1 MTRTFAWQSRGLDPI
16 LLSWGRV
23 RVHHTYSCYCLK
35 PWDNNYWLPIH
46 TDIFATV
53 MGRGGLDCNLK
64 GTCLVRQEDSGKHR
78 NICMACAVLL
88 SPLSIS
94 GQNEVFREGTS
105 EHTAVAE
112 SEREYGICSGS
123 LLLWQYVYS
132 FKMRSNIMLRF
143 RMFSKRKAA
152 DLYSS
157 EWLNCAPFREEC
169 LISHWHNPSLED
181 DRKMVLSAVT
191 TMVAGVKNPFLSW

>member
-1 MTRTFAWQSRGLDPI
+1 
-16 LLSWGRV
+16 
-23 RVHHTYSCYCLK
+23 
-35 PWDNNYWLPIH
+35 
-46 TDIFATV
+46 
-53 MGRGGLDCNLK
+53 MGRGGLGCNLK
-64 GTCLVRQEDSGKHR
+64 GACLVRQEDSGKPR
-78 NICMACAVLL
+78 NICTVCAVLL

-94 GQNEVFREGTS
+94 AQNEVFREGTS

-112 SEREYGICSGS
+112 SEREYGICSRS
-123 LLLWQYVYS
+123 LLIWQYVYS
-132 FKMRSNIMLRF
+132 FKMGSNIMLRF
-143 RMFSKRKAA
+143 LMFSKRKAA

-157 EWLNCAPFREEC
+157 EWLNCAPFRGEC